1 MPKRKVLPTNPPQVE
16 YTLTGKGTAL
26 KPIFDLLNLW
36 HEKYHA

>member
-1 MPKRKVLPTNPPQVE
+1 M
-16 YTLTGKGTAL
+16 TGKGTAL